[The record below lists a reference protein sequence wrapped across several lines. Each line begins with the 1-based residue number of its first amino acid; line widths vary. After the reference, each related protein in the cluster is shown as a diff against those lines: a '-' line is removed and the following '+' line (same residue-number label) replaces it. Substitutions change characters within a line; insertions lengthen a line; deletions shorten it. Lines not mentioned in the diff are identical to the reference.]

1 MYASMQVVDK
11 NASVFSLDRK
21 ITPEQ
26 TEEVIYQSIEKL
38 METDNPALEMSD
50 RCLCMHALVSHL
62 MIRPMFHSSCC
73 CCCC

>member
-1 MYASMQVVDK
+1 MQVVDK

-38 METDNPALEMSD
+38 MEIDNPALEMSD

-62 MIRPMFHSSCC
+62 MMRPCSILRCC
-73 CCCC
+73 